1 MEYKKKYKFEE
12 SKNLDT
18 LISKRLNGSIHIAA
32 DRNQY
37 FLCMKNSH
45 ILYHIL

>member
-18 LISKRLNGSIHIAA
+18 LISKRLNGS
-32 DRNQY
+32 NLSY
-37 FLCMKNSH
+37 TYCG
-45 ILYHIL
+45 